1 MLEFF
6 GFFAAVVIISASG
19 VMAPGPLFAS
29 TVSTGIR
36 EGKYSGLKVAA
47 GHMVVELPL
56 VIIIGIGA
64 LSLESL
70 PQFRTIVGI
79 LGASSLFIFAG
90 LQLWSTFRQRKPI
103 RTESKYG
110 SFLTGILLTGLNPF
124 FIVWWFTIGIK
135 LISDALLL
143 WAFSGILIMFC
154 LHIWMDYGWL
164 FFVSSIAAKG
174 TKFLTDKRYR
184 ISMVAIN
191 AALIYFGF
199 TFIANLV

>member
-6 GFFAAVVIISASG
+6 GFFASVVIISASG

-47 GHMVVELPL
+47 GHMVIELPL

-70 PQFRTIVGI
+70 PQFRTIVSI

-90 LQLWSTFRQRKPI
+90 LQLWSTFRQRKPA
-103 RTESKYG
+103 RVESKYG
-110 SFLTGILLTGLNPF
+110 SFVTGIILTGLNPF
-124 FIVWWFTIGIK
+124 FIVWWLTIGIK

-143 WAFSGILIMFC
+143 WAFSGILIMFG

-164 FFVSSIAAKG
+164 FFVSAVAAKG

-191 AALIYFGF
+191 VVLIYFGF
-199 TFIANLV
+199 TFIANLA